1 MLTNKTFKIVL
12 LAAALACG
20 AARASEGGVELLHA
34 GNDVSN
40 VASLQRGARNF
51 VNYCM
56 GCHSAK
62 FVRYNRLAA
71 DLGLTE
77 QQVRDNLMFT
87 GERISDV
94 MQSAMSAADGERWFG
109 VAPPDLS
116 LIARSKS
123 PDYIFTFLKSF
134 HLYPKRPTGSNY
146 LVLEGAAMP
155 NVLAG
160 LQGLQ
165 KTVYEGESDKD
176 GHVQKRFK
184 GFESVGKGSM
194 TPEQFDEFTRDTVNF
209 LEYIAEPVQMKRRNL
224 GVSVTLFLLVFW
236 GLAYFL
242 KKEYWKDV
250 K

>member
-1 MLTNKTFKIVL
+1 MLTNKICKIL
-12 LAAALACG
+12 LLSVAFASG
-20 AARASEGGVELLHA
+20 ATRASEGGVELMHA

-71 DLGLTE
+71 DLGLSE

-87 GERISDV
+87 GEKTSDTMKSV
-94 MQSAMSAADGERWFG
+94 MSEKDAARWFG
-109 VAPPDLS
+109 AAPPDLS
-116 LIARSKS
+116 VMARYKS
-123 PDYIFTFLKSF
+123 ADYIFTFLKSF
-134 HLYPKRPTGSNY
+134 HVDPKRPTGANNH
-146 LVLEGAAMP
+146 VLEGAAMP
-155 NVLAG
+155 NVLAE

-184 GFESVGKGSM
+184 GFESVSKGAM
-194 TPEQFDEFTRDTVNF
+194 TPEQFDDFVRDTVNF
-209 LEYIAEPVQMKRRNL
+209 LDYIAEPVQMTRRNL
-224 GVSVTLFLLVFW
+224 GVGVMLFLLVFW
-236 GLAYFL
+236 GLAHFL

-250 K
+250 N